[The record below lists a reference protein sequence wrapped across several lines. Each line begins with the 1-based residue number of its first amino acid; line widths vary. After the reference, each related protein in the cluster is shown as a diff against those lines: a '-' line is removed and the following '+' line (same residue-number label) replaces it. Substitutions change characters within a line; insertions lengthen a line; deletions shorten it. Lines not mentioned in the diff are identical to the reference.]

1 MSGVDYSNDWN
12 DAMELIKEEQLQA
25 NKENNSTAY
34 SPPLRILADLPP
46 EMIDS
51 DADAVA
57 NTEMEVSGVNGG
69 FSFGQ
74 QQFHTERVSH
84 NGSELQNPC
93 VVNHSNASLFQGNV
107 ATQVLPGTPDLGSDI
122 GFERDIAYTLEA
134 LFADTGAA
142 SIQHHSEEAG
152 MVYPA
157 QTEDQAPDMI
167 AAPEMLTKGV
177 DGKLRHNA
185 RAMQAHE
192 ISSASAG
199 VSKQA
204 DTDQAH
210 EISDASADV
219 SDQADADLD
228 SDKVRLGFATVFRN
242 SRRQKSVK
250 TFQLRAY
257 VVPEQILK
265 KNMMT
270 ALIKDT
276 AVLTVVNYRESH
288 SRWVEAKGTF
298 SSGKDTHKKTFG
310 RNEAYAYSFEE
321 QLPFVAS
328 WNTSP

>member
-122 GFERDIAYTLEA
+122 GFESKDAFVFSFDFS
-134 LFADTGAA
+134 LFG
-142 SIQHHSEEAG
+142 SW
-152 MVYPA
+152 VR
-157 QTEDQAPDMI
+157 
-167 AAPEMLTKGV
+167 
-177 DGKLRHNA
+177 RHC
-185 RAMQAHE
+185 
-192 ISSASAG
+192 I
-199 VSKQA
+199 
-204 DTDQAH
+204 
-210 EISDASADV
+210 
-219 SDQADADLD
+219 
-228 SDKVRLGFATVFRN
+228 
-242 SRRQKSVK
+242 
-250 TFQLRAY
+250 
-257 VVPEQILK
+257 
-265 KNMMT
+265 
-270 ALIKDT
+270 
-276 AVLTVVNYRESH
+276 
-288 SRWVEAKGTF
+288 
-298 SSGKDTHKKTFG
+298 
-310 RNEAYAYSFEE
+310 YA
-321 QLPFVAS
+321 
-328 WNTSP
+328 

>member
-1 MSGVDYSNDWN
+1 M
-12 DAMELIKEEQLQA
+12 LLQILRWRSLVLMVA
-25 NKENNSTAY
+25 FLLANNSFTLKGSHIMVQNCKIPVLSIIPTLHSFRGMLQPKFY
-34 SPPLRILADLPP
+34 PGHQTLVLILVSKVKMPLFSALIL
-46 EMIDS
+46 
-51 DADAVA
+51 
-57 NTEMEVSGVNGG
+57 VS
-69 FSFGQ
+69 
-74 QQFHTERVSH
+74 
-84 NGSELQNPC
+84 L
-93 VVNHSNASLFQGNV
+93 
-107 ATQVLPGTPDLGSDI
+107 DLGS
-122 GFERDIAYTLEA
+122 GDIAYTLEA